1 MVRTFLLRLAVALL
15 AIMTVAS
22 GGQARAEMARLAVAS
37 NFAEPMQAL
46 AEVFA
51 ASTGHTVIVAT
62 GSTGRLYAQI
72 VNGAPFDAFLAADT
86 VRPARL
92 VEDGLAVAGSVQT
105 YATGRLA
112 LMDLADTTA
121 GMPSPLH
128 RLQAGDYRR
137 LALANPDLAPYG
149 AAAHQVLA
157 HLELQTASASRQVF
171 GENIGQ
177 TYAFIATGNADLG
190 FVALSQIRQPG
201 SAPAG
206 RHDIIPA
213 DWHDPIRQD
222 SVLLLRGAGN
232 EAARAFLDFLASPEA
247 RDIIAAHGYEVPE

>member
-1 MVRTFLLRLAVALL
+1 MATAL
-15 AIMTVAS
+15 S
-22 GGQARAEMARLAVAS
+22 GQAHADTVRIGVAS

-51 ASTGHTVIVAT
+51 AGTGHTVIVST

-92 VEDGLAVAGSVQT
+92 VEDGLAVADSVQT
-105 YATGRLA
+105 YAIGRLA
-112 LMDLADTTA
+112 LMDLADATA
-121 GMPSPLH
+121 GTPSPLQ

-177 TYAFIATGNADLG
+177 TYAFVATGNADLG
-190 FVALSQIRQPG
+190 FVALSQIRHPG
-201 SAPAG
+201 SAPSG
-206 RHDIIPA
+206 RHDLVPD

-222 SVLLLRGAGN
+222 AVLLLRGAGN

-247 RDIIAAHGYEVPE
+247 RDIIAAHGYEAPE